1 MERSLKGMELNKMNL
16 IKKRMKQNL
25 KILLG
30 YYEIKEWNG
39 IEQKGFNREMNEME
53 FKNLIWI
60 L

>member
-1 MERSLKGMELNKMNL
+1 MDRSLKGMELNKMNL

-39 IEQKGFNREMNEME
+39 IEQQGFNREMNEME